1 DEAIR
6 NLLSIS
12 GPLPTNLTAMTTIC
26 NEKIAQ
32 SCVTPP
38 QPIFDPDPEYSKEAG
53 EAKYQGT
60 CVIGLIVEA
69 DGSPSHVTLIS
80 GLGKGLDEKAL
91 DAVRS
96 WKFKPATKAGAPVP
110 TQISIVVNF
119 HLR

>member
-1 DEAIR
+1 M
-6 NLLSIS
+6 
-12 GPLPTNLTAMTTIC
+12 PTCNNNTAH
-26 NEKIAQ
+26 
-32 SCVTPP
+32 SCITPP
-38 QPIFDPDPEYSKEAG
+38 QAIFDPDPEYSKEAR

-60 CVIGLIVEA
+60 CIIGLIVEA

-96 WKFKPATKAGAPVP
+96 WKFKPATKDGAPVP

-119 HLR
+119 RLR